1 MTAWFLDTEFDEDGR
16 TIELI
21 SIGLVSDDPAE
32 KLYYAISSEFDPNHC
47 NDWVKQNVLPKLTGP
62 RVPRAEIMLDV
73 LTLIESSKFNSR
85 SPLAFWGYFADYD
98 WVVFCQLFGKM
109 VDLPDGFPM
118 YCNDLRQLMTE
129 YGIHKDQLPKQSKSS
144 EHNALADA
152 RWTKEAYLWCRS
164 TINAKA
170 AR

>member
-1 MTAWFLDTEFDEDGR
+1 MTNWFIDTEFDEDGK

-21 SIGLVSDDPAE
+21 SIGLVSDNGRE
-32 KLYYAISSEFDPNHC
+32 YYAVSSEFDPNHC
-47 NDWVKQNVLPKLTGP
+47 NDWVKQHVLPKLIGP
-62 RVPRAEIMLDV
+62 RISRAEIRQRV
-73 LTLIESSKFNSR
+73 FELIQESRFDSR

-109 VDLPDGFPM
+109 VDLPEGFPM

-129 YGIHKDQLPKQSKSS
+129 HSIHKDALPKQPKST
-144 EHNALADA
+144 EHNALSDA

-164 TINAKA
+164 YISAKA
-170 AR
+170 KR